1 MVTVGIAS
9 IPARKDSLITVVTSV
24 KDQCDKVYVALNNY
38 TEIPSELLAMP
49 NVECGLFDNSL
60 GDAMK
65 FWKVGEVEG
74 YYLSIDDD
82 LVYPDSY
89 VSDMIEKIKEY
100 NCIVTLHGR
109 QFKIR
114 PIKSFRR
121 SATLNFHCL
130 YHKSLDVKLDIGGTG
145 VMGFDTQRFRLSIDD
160 FPLPNMADIFVG
172 KKAFQQGVPIMGIR
186 HQAGYL
192 KYLSPTETIW
202 LSSRDDTIQT
212 KILNSFLK

>member
-1 MVTVGIAS
+1 VVES
-9 IPARKDSLITVVTSV
+9 IVNQVDVLF
-24 KDQCDKVYVALNNY
+24 VALNGY
-38 TEIPSELLAMP
+38 EDVPEFLK
-49 NVECGLFDNSL
+49 DNPKIRYDILDGHL
-60 GDAMK
+60 GDAGK
-65 FWKVGEVEG
+65 FLHVAECDGL
-74 YYLSIDDD
+74 YFSFDDD
-82 LVYPDSY
+82 LLYNPNHCEY
-89 VSDMIEKIKEY
+89 LSDKIKEY

-109 QFKIR
+109 QFRIR

-130 YHKSLDVKLDIGGTG
+130 YHKSNDVLLDIGGTG

-186 HQAGYL
+186 HRGDYL